1 LLISGCDLLSEIT
14 FPSQK
19 TPIPT
24 STQISPEETLPTAT
38 LPAYPSPEPNPTSTL
53 PAYPLPELQPTATL
67 PAYPPPF
74 EPTPDPLIEA
84 AFTLQAGAPFYLPNF
99 NHPEDGCQWQGV
111 AGQVFDE
118 NGLEILNLSIIAGNR
133 LAGEDRN
140 LAATT
145 GHASAYGLGGY
156 EIKLGSLP
164 ANTTNLFWV
173 QVLDSE
179 GQPLSQRI
187 YFDTREDCEQNL
199 VLVNFV
205 PLEAQNL
212 P

>member
-1 LLISGCDLLSEIT
+1 MRLKLLLCLLCVSLLISGCDLLPAIS
-14 FPSQK
+14 FPSRE
-19 TPIPT
+19 TPVPT
-24 STQISPEETLPTAT
+24 STPFSPEEIV
-38 LPAYPSPEPNPTSTL
+38 PTSTL
-53 PAYPLPELQPTATL
+53 PAYPPQEPQPTSTL
-67 PAYPPPF
+67 PAYPQPL

-84 AFTLQAGAPFYLPNF
+84 AFTLQAGGPFYLPNF

-118 NGLEILNLSIIAGNR
+118 HGLEILNLSVLAGNR
-133 LAGEDRN
+133 LAGEDHN

-145 GHASAYGLGGY
+145 GQASAYGLGGY
-156 EIKLGSLP
+156 EIQLSSLP
-164 ANTTNLFWV
+164 VNTSNLFWV
-173 QVLDSE
+173 QLVDSA

-187 YFDTREDCEQNL
+187 YFDTQEDCEQNL

-205 PLEAQNL
+205 SLEAQNL